1 MAEIEIRAE
10 RLEQYE
16 QKAIEKQHNR
26 RKNQMLNQ
34 GFSGGGRPQS
44 AAGRRSRV
52 QKPTNQSQALPDV
65 DTTESFAASVTPS
78 GMVNQAFDDP
88 DIEEVITNVDTKQK
102 TVKASPEI
110 KKVEVAAT
118 DEGIEE
124 VPLRDNYHGYKPVRG
139 TKKEIED
146 ELEDLKIEEPAK
158 PVEKP
163 KKKKR
168 KPKPEKE
175 PEVPVPVMVP
185 ESTYD
190 LDGDKTPTPGSPTP
204 PTSMLRREDTVL
216 FPGDE
221 YYQDQKMDEPLDLTY
236 DTRSEMDPF
245 VPVEP
250 EGIMT
255 PDIRPAS
262 RLSIATNAGSAG
274 IEDIDA
280 FVFEPAPQDE
290 LVKCRI
296 TRDRKGIDNRAYPM
310 YYLHMEREGMKK
322 VFLLGAKKR
331 KKTTTSSYVISTD
344 PTDVSRKNES
354 FVAKLRSNMMG
365 TRFTCYDNGKAYSEP
380 GALIDP
386 EMLRKEMVTIGYE
399 TNVLGFKG
407 PRKMTVAIPGMD
419 LDGERVECQ
428 PHNDKETLTAKME
441 SKNHDN
447 ITILQN
453 KSPVWNEDSQSYVLN
468 FHGRVTQ
475 ASVKNFQIVHEKEP
489 DYIVLQFGRVEDD
502 VFTMDFK
509 YPLCAVQAFSI
520 ALSSFDNKLACE

>member
-1 MAEIEIRAE
+1 MGSFKNSKMAEIEIRAE

-16 QKAIEKQHNR
+16 QKAIERQHNR

-139 TKKEIED
+139 T
-146 ELEDLKIEEPAK
+146 
-158 PVEKP
+158 
-163 KKKKR
+163 
-168 KPKPEKE
+168 EKE
-175 PEVPVPVMVP
+175 PEPPVPVMAA
-185 ESTYD
+185 ESNND

-280 FVFEPAPQDE
+280 FVFQPAPQDE

-296 TRDRKGIDNRAYPM
+296 TRDRKGIDNRAYPV
-310 YYLHMEREGMKK
+310 YY
-322 VFLLGAKKR
+322 
-331 KKTTTSSYVISTD
+331 
-344 PTDVSRKNES
+344 
-354 FVAKLRSNMMG
+354 
-365 TRFTCYDNGKAYSEP
+365 
-380 GALIDP
+380 
-386 EMLRKEMVTIGYE
+386 
-399 TNVLGFKG
+399 
-407 PRKMTVAIPGMD
+407 
-419 LDGERVECQ
+419 
-428 PHNDKETLTAKME
+428 
-441 SKNHDN
+441 
-447 ITILQN
+447 
-453 KSPVWNEDSQSYVLN
+453 
-468 FHGRVTQ
+468 
-475 ASVKNFQIVHEKEP
+475 
-489 DYIVLQFGRVEDD
+489 
-502 VFTMDFK
+502 
-509 YPLCAVQAFSI
+509 
-520 ALSSFDNKLACE
+520 